1 MIRNYLN
8 IAFRIL
14 WRNKVYSLINI
25 FGLAIGLCSSIIVF
39 LYVQNEFSYDKFHND
54 ADRVYRFIM
63 LEEDNG
69 SILAHPYCRLPL
81 GPALKM
87 DFPEILE
94 TSRVREGSADL
105 SFKDKVFPKVKV
117 LHVDSSFLELFNFPL
132 IEGYAN
138 TVLQGLNSV
147 VLSETLAKKIFGDL
161 NPIGRSINTQSDQT
175 LIVTGIVKNPPANT
189 KFQFEALAPID
200 VFVNSYHYNFSWDGG
215 PEFDTYVKLY
225 QSTNAD
231 LLKTKFAA
239 FFEKHNKGSEQD
251 GYLQPLTEMHLHSSN
266 MAYTDNE
273 QRYSEVILFAVIA
286 VFILLIAIINYV
298 NLSTSRSIERAKEVG
313 IKKVVGANRMA
324 LIRQFFAESY
334 IVVLISIFI
343 ALILVEIFLPHINHL
358 LNKNLNL
365 YHGNAIH
372 FILMLPC
379 FFILVGGLS
388 AIYPALYLSS
398 FNPIKVLKG
407 GLSSKA
413 KSKLR
418 TGLVVFQFTI
428 AAVLISITIY
438 SLQQMNYILKKDR
451 GYEQKNLVAVM
462 MNSEQVR
469 DKFKVIKSEILN
481 LPGVLNV
488 AASSNYPGYDFT
500 ANGYTPEE
508 YTEPIL
514 IKLLKV
520 DYDYFNTMDMKIMEG
535 RGFSDNMKADEYR
548 FVINETL
555 AKMLNWKNPI
565 GKTIKRN
572 ANKYTVIGVVK
583 DFHFNTL
590 QKAIE
595 PLIITVQTS
604 KYFSYFVLNVRL
616 DGKNNANVL
625 EEIEAIMKKTDQT
638 QVFDYVFLDA
648 QHKDIYASEYSF
660 SRLFQLFSLLAICIA
675 CLGLFGLAAYT
686 AEQRIKEIGI
696 RKALGASTKS
706 LLIML
711 FKQYLYILLLGNIIA
726 APLVIYAVRSW
737 QNNYA
742 YFINMQVVVFVFS
755 FIISLVIAASIV
767 LMISRRVI
775 YQNPVNA
782 LKCE

>member
-1 MIRNYLN
+1 MIKNYLK

-14 WRNKVYSLINI
+14 WRNKAFSLINI
-25 FGLAIGLCSSIIVF
+25 IGLAIGLCSSIIIF
-39 LYVQNEFSYDKFHND
+39 LYVQNEFSYDQFHKD
-54 ADRVYRFIM
+54 SDRIYRFIM

-69 SILAHPYCRLPL
+69 SIMQHPYCRLPL
-81 GPALKM
+81 GPALKT
-87 DFPEILE
+87 DFPEIIE
-94 TSRVREGSADL
+94 TSRVKERSVDL
-105 SFKDKVFPKVKV
+105 TFEEKTFPKVKL
-117 LHVDSSFLELFNFPL
+117 LHVDSSFLNLFHFPL
-132 IEGYAN
+132 IDGNKN
-138 TVLQGLNSV
+138 TVLQALNSV
-147 VLSETLAKKIFGDL
+147 VLSETMARNIFGEL
-161 NPIGRSINTQSDQT
+161 NPIGRSLITQSNQT
-175 LIVTGIVKNPPANT
+175 LIVTGIVKDPPTNT
-189 KFQFEALAPID
+189 KFQFEALSTID

-215 PEFDTYVKLY
+215 PEFNTYVKLH

-239 FFEKHNKGSEQD
+239 FFEKYNEGSEQD
-251 GYLQPLTEMHLHSSN
+251 GYLQPITQMHLHSSN
-266 MAYTDNE
+266 FAYTDIE
-273 QRYSEVILFAVIA
+273 QRYSEVILFAIIA

-298 NLSTSRSIERAKEVG
+298 NLSTARSIERAKEVG
-313 IKKVVGANRMA
+313 IKKVVGAQRMA
-324 LIRQFFAESY
+324 LIRQFFTESY

-343 ALILVEIFLPHINHL
+343 AFILVEIFLPHVNHL

-365 YHGNAIH
+365 YYGNTTH
-372 FILMLPC
+372 FILILPC

-428 AAVLISITIY
+428 ATLLISITIY

-451 GYEQKNLVAVM
+451 GYEQQNLVAVIM
-462 MNSEQVR
+462 SSEQVR
-469 DKFKVIKSEILN
+469 DKYKVIKNEILN

-520 DYDYFNTMDMKIMEG
+520 DYDYFNTMDMKIMKG
-535 RGFSDNMKADEYR
+535 RGFSDNMKTDEYR
-548 FVINETL
+548 FVINETM

-572 ANKYTVIGVVK
+572 DNKYTVIGVVK

-604 KYFSYFVLNVRL
+604 KYFNYFVLNVRL

-625 EEIEAIMKKTDQT
+625 IEIEAILKKADQK

-711 FKQYLYILLLGNIIA
+711 FKQYFYILILGNVIA

-737 QNNYA
+737 QDNYA
-742 YFINMQVVVFVFS
+742 YFINVQVVVFVFS
-755 FIISLVIAASIV
+755 FMISLVIAASIV
-767 LMISRRVI
+767 LMISRKVI
-775 YQNPVNA
+775 NQNPANA
-782 LKCE
+782 LKYE